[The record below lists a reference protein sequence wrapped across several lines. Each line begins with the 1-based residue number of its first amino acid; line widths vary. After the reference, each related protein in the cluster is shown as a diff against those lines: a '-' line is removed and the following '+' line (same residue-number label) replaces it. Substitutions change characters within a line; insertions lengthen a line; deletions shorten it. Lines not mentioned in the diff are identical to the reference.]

1 MKKLFTIS
9 AIMFVFTTLS
19 AQSYDTAYTN
29 RINHIFQYMDKTKV
43 TSGLLS
49 DYGIWIVDPAAFN
62 GTPAD
67 SNYVKIVAGKLLY
80 LPVTN

>member
-1 MKKLFTIS
+1 
-9 AIMFVFTTLS
+9 MFVFTTLS
-19 AQSYDTAYTN
+19 AQNPETEYTN
-29 RINHIFQYMDKTKV
+29 RVNYIFQYMDKTKV

-62 GTPAD
+62 GVPAD
-67 SNYVKIVAGKLLY
+67 SNYVEIVAGKLLY